1 MTVLRIV
8 YDVTASAVIGALIAI
23 NFLGVG
29 YLLVLRQPSTEPGV
43 TFRRASS
50 PRRLRS

>member
-29 YLLVLRQPSTEPGV
+29 YLLLLRQPSTQPGV
-43 TFRRASS
+43 TFRGTRS